1 VTTYLRLDGWAGR
14 ERIPVEIVGETPKR
28 YRVKL
33 LEAAR
38 LPGNRPHDAGD
49 VVLVPRYAVQQQGE
63 VWSVDELVKRT

>member
-1 VTTYLRLDGWAGR
+1 MTTHLRLNSWAGR
-14 ERIPVEIVGETPKR
+14 ECIPVEIVGETPKR

-38 LPGNRPHDAGD
+38 LPGNRQHAAGD

-63 VWSVDELVKRT
+63 VWHVDELVKS